1 MPGYTNQA
9 VLTYYFARTAAA
21 AGRGGVIA
29 PERPTTV
36 GSGTFVGVP
45 LWHPERVDVAPPT
58 TTRLGD
64 LGLTDRE
71 RDVAELAVSGYSY
84 AQIARDL
91 FVAHSTVG
99 YHLSNIYAK
108 CGVSSRHEL
117 TALVR
122 GAEVAGGRR

>member
-1 MPGYTNQA
+1 MHGYTDQA
-9 VLTYYFARTAAA
+9 VLNYYFGRTATAL
-21 AGRGGVIA
+21 GRDGVIA
-29 PERPTTV
+29 PT
-36 GSGTFVGVP
+36 
-45 LWHPERVDVAPPT
+45 PPT
-58 TTRLGD
+58 TETRVGG

-71 RDVAELAVSGYSY
+71 RDVAELAVSGFSY

-91 FVAHSTVG
+91 FVAQSTVG

-122 GAEVAGGRR
+122 SAEMSAGRR

>member
-9 VLTYYFARTAAA
+9 VLTYYFSRTAAA
-21 AGRGGVIA
+21 
-29 PERPTTV
+29 V
-36 GSGTFVGVP
+36 GQG
-45 LWHPERVDVAPPT
+45 VDVAPPT
-58 TTRLGD
+58 GTRLGD

-122 GAEVAGGRR
+122 STGVAGVQRWR